1 MKKYFYKLLCVFFV
15 LLLFLLLNGCKEAN
29 IKGTSSDT
37 TASDYT
43 VDSEYSETVS
53 ENDEDDSK
61 PIFVIDNSETETPS
75 SSNPKPKPNSTS
87 TITLPSTPSN
97 SNINSN
103 QSENK
108 TSYSD
113 AEYEHELFNIESDYS
128 LKSADIKRKCQDDQI
143 NALTTKKS
151 LETEIRNLQS
161 KCLSEQ
167 TQINNQ
173 ISSLERQKQSAL
185 SQALASAGGQISSY
199 YTTLE
204 KQYNTQIENAR
215 SNLASVN
222 NSYSAK
228 ISNIQSQID
237 SLPSAEDYEKIR
249 DDALAELEKEKEKKI
264 AELNKK
270 YGK

>member
-1 MKKYFYKLLCVFFV
+1 MKKYFYKLLCIFFV
-15 LLLFLLLNGCKEAN
+15 LLLSFLLNGCKEAN
-29 IKGTSSDT
+29 IEGTSSET
-37 TASDYT
+37 TAYDYT

-53 ENDEDDSK
+53 ENVTDNSK
-61 PIFVIDNSETETPS
+61 PIFVIDNSKTETNS
-75 SSNPKPKPNSTS
+75 SSNPKPNSTS
-87 TITLPSTPSN
+87 TTILPSTPSN
-97 SNINSN
+97 PNINSN

-108 TSYSD
+108 PSYSD

-161 KCLSEQ
+161 KWLSEQ

-173 ISSLERQKQSAL
+173 ISSLERQKQNAL

-237 SLPSAEDYEKIR
+237 SLPSAEDYERIR
-249 DDALAELEKEKEKKI
+249 DDALAELEKEKEKRI